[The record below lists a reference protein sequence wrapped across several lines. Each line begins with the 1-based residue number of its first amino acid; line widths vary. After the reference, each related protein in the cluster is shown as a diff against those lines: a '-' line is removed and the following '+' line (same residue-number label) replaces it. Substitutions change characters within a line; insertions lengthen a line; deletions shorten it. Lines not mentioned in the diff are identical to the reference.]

1 MYMRHGSVW
10 ATHREYEGSTI
21 DSNARLSTSTGMP
34 EGKHVNKLSRHPIV
48 DVVPHTGQRQTTHAL
63 GTAATSRRT
72 YTRLRT
78 QHIQHLGNVVV
89 YGIGCR
95 WSISGPPLRRLFDL
109 GEGPRRDP
117 DLAR

>member
-1 MYMRHGSVW
+1 
-10 ATHREYEGSTI
+10 
-21 DSNARLSTSTGMP
+21 MP

-48 DVVPHTGQRQTTHAL
+48 DVVPHTGQRHTTHAL

-78 QHIQHLGNVVV
+78 QHIQHLGNVTA

-95 WSISGPPLRRLFDL
+95 WSVSGPPLGRLFDL
-109 GEGPRRDP
+109 GQGLRRDP
-117 DLAR
+117 DLVR